1 MNDVIQSAAEQSKI
15 DYEAAIK
22 HKAML
27 RSLIEIH
34 KTQIALTQATEKL
47 VKDAIEENTAL
58 IKKAEKSTRY
68 AASLAGINLDD

>member
-1 MNDVIQSAAEQSKI
+1 MSDIVQSAVEQSKI
-15 DYEAAIK
+15 DCETAAK

-27 RSLIEIH
+27 RNLIAVH
-34 KTQIALTQATEKL
+34 KAQVALAQATEAL
-47 VKDAIEENTAL
+47 VKSAIEENMAL

>member
-1 MNDVIQSAAEQSKI
+1 MSDVIQSAAEQSKI

-22 HKAML
+22 HKEML
-27 RSLIEIH
+27 RNLIEVH
-34 KTQIALTQATEKL
+34 KAQVALAQATEKL

-58 IKKAEKSTRY
+58 IKKAQKSTRY